1 MERIREFEYTGNWNF
16 TRTRNGP
23 ERKFWKKKKN
33 LTAIKSF
40 ESHRFFWVSRLT
52 ANKHYFNLGLK
63 GMTFSGSGLIGVM
76 VSLKGEYCSLD
87 CCIKI
92 LFQNVFE
99 FNMISIRYKS
109 CILQKLI
116 LIYFWWYFNFYLRKK
131 LYVL

>member
-1 MERIREFEYTGNWNF
+1 MWFSALVGYF
-16 TRTRNGP
+16 TITMY
-23 ERKFWKKKKN
+23 
-33 LTAIKSF
+33 LKS
-40 ESHRFFWVSRLT
+40 
-52 ANKHYFNLGLK
+52 GLIK

-99 FNMISIRYKS
+99 FNVISIRYKRCT

-116 LIYFWWYFNFYLRKK
+116 LIYFLVIFFLIYARNCMFYSLDPLLSAREKENK
-131 LYVL
+131 T